1 MTGVAFSVWLPLFTL
16 FYVAVMLY
24 WVRVA
29 VSSAP
34 SEDGFFSASHD
45 LPSWVSALVVSGASL
60 TGWMILGGSQQIAQ
74 QGFTMPS
81 ILVAG
86 VTLALPGIL
95 FFKRLWIVAERLRVS
110 SQADIFRVYFQSPFL
125 VVVSV
130 VVAAL
135 FAIGFAGLQLRA
147 LSQTVEILTGGAV
160 NQLAASVVLGF
171 ILFAGSAIG
180 GMRAIGYFG
189 VIQTVLAFTA
199 IVVLSGFAITMSGG
213 FAVLNEGLRTLAGSA
228 EATALFAVDGV
239 VHFTPGL
246 GRGDETAGANT
257 ALANLG
263 MAFAFMGFQASPL
276 ALKIILST
284 RSPNGIAAGQTWLT
298 AGFFGGLIAFAIAV
312 IGAAGL
318 VNENLRLSAL
328 LEFLHAQSPWFAAWI
343 FIGIAAGV
351 QLLAGLA
358 LFVAG
363 EGLIRHIYKPYFNS
377 RLSKQSSV
385 SLVRITIAVLVVVA
399 MLMQNLTPVTLS
411 ALAALALPI
420 AFQLWTPMLGITWLG
435 WITRPAAVTGVGF
448 GIAGV
453 ILTEPLGYHV
463 LSFFGLELPWGRW
476 PWTVH
481 SALWGMVVNIAAVL
495 IVSAVTNRKA
505 VNKEAEEIRKL
516 FSGVLATSTKS
527 RGLRSTAWSVVLAWF
542 FLAAGPGL
550 IFGNSAFVLTDGES
564 QTWLLGMPSI
574 WAWSLAGWVSGV
586 GMIWFLGYKMELA
599 SPVYVDIPAY
609 VPPLQ
614 LKKDHTA
621 VEQERLRILIIT
633 GAGVFVLA
641 VLIAFGFGG

>member
-1 MTGVAFSVWLPLFTL
+1 MTSVAFSVWLPLFTL
-16 FYVAVMLY
+16 IYVAVMLY

-29 VSSAP
+29 INLTP
-34 SEDGFFSASHD
+34 SEGGFFSASHG
-45 LPSWVSALVVSGASL
+45 LPSWASALVVSGASL
-60 TGWMILGGSQQIAQ
+60 SGWMVLGGSQQIAQ
-74 QGFTMPS
+74 LGFSMPS
-81 ILVAG
+81 LLVAG
-86 VTLALPGIL
+86 ITLALPGIL

-110 SQADIFRVYFQSPFL
+110 SQADIFRVYFRSPFL

-130 VVAAL
+130 AVAAL
-135 FAIGFAGLQLRA
+135 FAICFAGLQLRA
-147 LSQTVEILTGGAV
+147 LSQTVEVLTDGAV
-160 NQLAASVVLGF
+160 SQLAASVVLGF

-199 IVVLSGFAITMSGG
+199 IVVLSGFAISMSGG
-213 FAVLNEGLRTLAGSA
+213 FAALNDGLRNLAGSA
-228 EATALFAVDGV
+228 DAAALFLVDGV
-239 VHFTPGL
+239 VHFTSGL
-246 GRGDETAGANT
+246 GRGEDPAGANT
-257 ALANLG
+257 AIANLS

-298 AGFFGGLIAFAIAV
+298 AGFFGGLIAFAIAI

-318 VNENLRLSAL
+318 VNENLRLGAL
-328 LEFLHAQSPWFAAWI
+328 LEFLQVQSPWFAAWI

-377 RLSKQSSV
+377 RLSKRGSV
-385 SLVRITIAVLVVVA
+385 SLTRITIAVLAVVA
-399 MLMQNLTPVTLS
+399 MLMQNLSPVTLS
-411 ALAALALPI
+411 ALAAVALPM

-495 IVSAVTNRKA
+495 IVSAVTNRTA
-505 VNKEAEEIRKL
+505 LSKEAQEIRKL

-621 VEQERLRILIIT
+621 VEQERLRVLIIS
-633 GAGVFVLA
+633 GAGAFVLA
-641 VLIAFGFGG
+641 VLVAFSFGG